1 MFIHFHVKNGRKLGV
16 PAFFRRAP
24 VGCSPRDSN
33 AAGDS
38 STPCRVNLGRCERP
52 LEAES
57 TLATPWKPQVL
68 TLPSGYVKIAIENGD
83 LFRGISH

>member
-38 STPCRVNLGRCERP
+38 STPCRVNLGQREAERP
-52 LEAES
+52 NLI
-57 TLATPWKPQVL
+57 ATPWKPQVL
-68 TLPSGYVKIAIENGD
+68 TLPSGYVKIAIENGH
-83 LFRGISH
+83 L